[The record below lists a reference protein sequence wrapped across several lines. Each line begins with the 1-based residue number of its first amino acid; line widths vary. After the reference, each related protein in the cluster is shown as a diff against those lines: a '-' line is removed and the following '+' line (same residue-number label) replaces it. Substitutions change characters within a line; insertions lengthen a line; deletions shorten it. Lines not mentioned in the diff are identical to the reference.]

1 MHSSSYQKVSGFLMA
16 IASAIFWGISGTCAQ
31 FLFQTKG
38 VDPAWL
44 VTWRMLLAGTLLVLY
59 SIAKEKKAALG
70 IWKTPKSAGKLVLFG
85 ILGMVSVQYTE
96 STHQFLICLN
106 YFHMQPELLLPL
118 KSKFSR
124 S

>member
-44 VTWRMLLAGTLLVLY
+44 VSWRMLLAGTLLVLY
-59 SIAKEKKAALG
+59 SILKEKKQ
-70 IWKTPKSAGKLVLFG
+70 PSASGKL
-85 ILGMVSVQYTE
+85 
-96 STHQFLICLN
+96 
-106 YFHMQPELLLPL
+106 L
-118 KSKFSR
+118 KTLEN
-124 S
+124 

>member
-1 MHSSSYQKVSGFLMA
+1 MA

-44 VTWRMLLAGTLLVLY
+44 VSWRMLLAGTLLVIY

-70 IWKTPKSAGKLVLFG
+70 IWKTPKNIGKL
-85 ILGMVSVQYTE
+85 
-96 STHQFLICLN
+96 
-106 YFHMQPELLLPL
+106 FHEYNPGTCKMGC
-118 KSKFSR
+118 SW
-124 S
+124 